1 MKLQFQTFGVALSG
15 AALLALAA
23 CGGGSSDSASSG
35 STSDKPVVAAAA
47 SAVTGTAA
55 TGAALANANVAITDS
70 AGASPCQEAAVTTS
84 ALGTYTCTLK
94 AGEVAPFF
102 VVVTDPTGNTAPL
115 VSVSTVTPA
124 AGAKLTLNAT
134 PLTTAIVAQLS
145 ADGNPLTVVS
155 GKTVDAAALQKVT
168 ANVVAQLASVLA
180 AIGAPASYDPFSTA
194 ITAATAAGV
203 GNTADQVLDIVKVV
217 TDPATGKLALTT
229 VDNPT
234 PIAIATAA
242 STGGTLAAPPAA
254 VAALPQAAQAV
265 AKGLSACFALPVAQ
279 RVTSSNANLS
289 ASQGGP
295 EVDGVASAC
304 QNIAADSSNAAGID
318 FLQNGFY
325 FGQLLY
331 GILTSDTMTGAQFS
345 VPEIMAF
352 YPAASTASGRD
363 EAIFNIRYL
372 DAAGNPG
379 NIITTARNIANGAT
393 SAHPSSWWLVGNQ
406 QPVDV
411 TVKLQIRRVEQMNPG
426 FSKSN
431 NSYSHFQNG
440 IQFLI
445 NATGPGSVVN
455 NAPLSYARVTGPG
468 LPSNGIVYIAPV
480 PAEVGQTYMDVS
492 NKTGTVPVTAQCGNE
507 FSPPSPSYNCPNFW
521 FSRTAGL
528 SGSAASTLAGN
539 PASLVWA
546 QAADNADAS
555 KVVKGAKYRIELFH
569 GTNTTPTY
577 SYNKTLLSD
586 LVPATQG
593 VNLPWNT
600 LGSKSL
606 AALDPSNASLA
617 GAQTSLTADWVQ
629 NVSAQQIGSVAVSVD
644 SNGTWSTSMP
654 APKGATSIV
663 VNAAVPAFSAN
674 ATRGLLFGYR
684 MLDNSNKSAVYTYN

>member
-1 MKLQFQTFGVALSG
+1 MKLQLQTFGVALSG

-23 CGGGSSDSASSG
+23 CGGGSSDSTSSG
-35 STSDKPVVAAAA
+35 SAGDKPVTAA
-47 SAVTGTAA
+47 AVTGTAA

-70 AGASPCQEAAVTTS
+70 AGASPCQEAAITTS

-94 AGEVAPFF
+94 TGEVAPFF

-124 AGAKLTLNAT
+124 AGAQLTLNAT
-134 PLTTAIVAQLS
+134 PLTTAIVAQLA

-180 AIGAPASYDPFSTA
+180 AIGAPANYDPFSTA

-217 TDPATGKLALTT
+217 TDPATGKLALAT

-234 PIAIATAA
+234 PVAIATAT
-242 STGGTLAAPPAA
+242 STGGTLAAPPAG

-265 AKGLSACFALPVAQ
+265 AKGLSACFALPVTQ
-279 RVTSSNANLS
+279 RVTSSNASLS

-304 QNIAADSSNAAGID
+304 QNIAADLSNAAGID
-318 FLQNGFY
+318 FLHNGY
-325 FGQLLY
+325 DFGQLLY

-372 DAAGNPG
+372 DASGNPG
-379 NIITTARNIANGAT
+379 NIITTARDIAGGAS

-411 TVKLQIRRVEQMNPG
+411 TLKLQIRRVEQMNPG
-426 FSKSN
+426 FNKN
-431 NSYSHFQNG
+431 NNYSHFQSG
-440 IQFLI
+440 IQFMI
-445 NATGPGSVVN
+445 NAKGPGSVVN

-480 PAEVGQTYMDVS
+480 QAEVGQTYMDVS

-593 VNLPWNT
+593 ANLPWNT

-606 AALDPSNASLA
+606 AALDPSNTSLA

-629 NVSAQQIGSVAVSVD
+629 NVAAQQIGSVAATVD
-644 SNGTWSTSMP
+644 NNGTWSTSTP
-654 APKGATSIV
+654 APRGATSIV
-663 VNAAVPAFSAN
+663 VNAAVPAFTA
-674 ATRGLLFGYR
+674 ATSRGLLFGYR
-684 MLDNSNKSAVYTYN
+684 MLDNSNKSAVFTYN

>member
-1 MKLQFQTFGVALSG
+1 MKLQLQTFGVALSA

-23 CGGGSSDSASSG
+23 CGGGGSDSTSSG
-35 STSDKPVVAAAA
+35 SAGDKPVTAA
-47 SAVTGTAA
+47 AVTGTAA

-70 AGASPCQEAAVTTS
+70 AGASPCQEAAITTS

-94 AGEVAPFF
+94 TGEVAPFF

-124 AGAKLTLNAT
+124 AGAQLTINAT
-134 PLTTAIVAQLS
+134 PLTTAIVAQLA
-145 ADGNPLTVVS
+145 ADGNPLTFVS

-180 AIGAPASYDPFSTA
+180 AIGAPANYDPFSTA

-217 TDPATGKLALTT
+217 TDPATGKLALAT

-234 PIAIATAA
+234 PVAIATAT
-242 STGGTLAAPPAA
+242 STGGTLAAPPAG

-279 RVTSSNANLS
+279 RVTSSNTSLS

-304 QNIAADSSNAAGID
+304 QNIAADISNAAGID
-318 FLQNGFY
+318 FLHNGYY

-331 GILTSDTMTGAQFS
+331 GILTSDSMTNAQFS

-372 DAAGNPG
+372 DASGNPG
-379 NIITTARNIANGAT
+379 NIITTARDIAGGAS

-411 TVKLQIRRVEQMNPG
+411 TLKLQIRRVEQMNPG
-426 FSKSN
+426 FNKN
-431 NSYSHFQNG
+431 NNNYSHFQSG
-440 IQFLI
+440 IQFMI
-445 NATGPGSVVN
+445 NAKGPGSVVN

-480 PAEVGQTYMDVS
+480 PAEVGQNYMDVS

-593 VNLPWNT
+593 ANLPWNT

-606 AALDPSNASLA
+606 AALDPSNTSLA

-629 NVSAQQIGSVAVSVD
+629 NVAAQQIGGVAATVD
-644 SNGTWSTSMP
+644 NSGTWSTSTP
-654 APKGATSIV
+654 APRGATSIV
-663 VNAAVPAFSAN
+663 VNAAVPAFT
-674 ATRGLLFGYR
+674 ATTSRGLLFGYR
-684 MLDNSNKSAVYTYN
+684 MLDNSNKSAVFTYN

>member
-1 MKLQFQTFGVALSG
+1 MKLQLQTFGVALSG

-23 CGGGSSDSASSG
+23 CGGGSSDSTSSG
-35 STSDKPVVAAAA
+35 SAGDKPVTAA
-47 SAVTGTAA
+47 AVTGTAA

-70 AGASPCQEAAVTTS
+70 AGASPCQEAAITTS

-94 AGEVAPFF
+94 TGEVAPFF

-124 AGAKLTLNAT
+124 AGAQLTLNAT
-134 PLTTAIVAQLS
+134 PLTTAIVAQLA

-180 AIGAPASYDPFSTA
+180 AIGAPANYDPFSTA

-217 TDPATGKLALTT
+217 TDPATGKLALAT

-234 PIAIATAA
+234 PVAIATAT
-242 STGGTLAAPPAA
+242 STGGTLAAPPAG

-265 AKGLSACFALPVAQ
+265 AKGLSACFALPVTQ
-279 RVTSSNANLS
+279 RVTSSNASLS

-304 QNIAADSSNAAGID
+304 QNIAADLSNAVGID
-318 FLQNGFY
+318 FLHNGY
-325 FGQLLY
+325 DFGQLLY

-372 DAAGNPG
+372 DASGNPG
-379 NIITTARNIANGAT
+379 NIITTARDIAGGAS

-411 TVKLQIRRVEQMNPG
+411 TLKLQIRRVEQMNPG
-426 FSKSN
+426 FNKN
-431 NSYSHFQNG
+431 NNYSHFQSG
-440 IQFLI
+440 IQFMI
-445 NATGPGSVVN
+445 NAKGPGSVVN

-480 PAEVGQTYMDVS
+480 QAEVGQTYMDVS

-593 VNLPWNT
+593 ANLPWNT

-606 AALDPSNASLA
+606 AALDPSNTSLA

-629 NVSAQQIGSVAVSVD
+629 NVAAQQIGSVAATVD
-644 SNGTWSTSMP
+644 NNGTWSTSTP
-654 APKGATSIV
+654 APRGATSIV
-663 VNAAVPAFSAN
+663 VNAAVPAFT
-674 ATRGLLFGYR
+674 ATTSRGLLFGYR
-684 MLDNSNKSAVYTYN
+684 MLDNSNKSAVFTYN

>member
-1 MKLQFQTFGVALSG
+1 MKLQLQTFGVALSG

-23 CGGGSSDSASSG
+23 CGGGGSDSTSSG
-35 STSDKPVVAAAA
+35 STGDKPVLAAA
-47 SAVTGTAA
+47 AVTGTAA

-70 AGASPCQEAAVTTS
+70 AGASPCQEAAITTS

-94 AGEVAPFF
+94 TGEVAPFF

-124 AGAKLTLNAT
+124 AGAKLTINAT
-134 PLTTAIVAQLS
+134 PLTTAIVAQLA
-145 ADGNPLTVVS
+145 ADGNPLTFVS
-155 GKTVDAAALQKVT
+155 GKTVDTAALQKVT

-194 ITAATAAGV
+194 ITAATSAGV

-217 TDPATGKLALTT
+217 TDPATGKLALAT

-234 PIAIATAA
+234 PVAIATAT
-242 STGGTLAAPPAA
+242 STGGTLKAPPAG

-279 RVTSSNANLS
+279 RVTSSNASLS

-295 EVDGVASAC
+295 EVNGVASAC
-304 QNIAADSSNAAGID
+304 QNIAADVSNAAGVD
-318 FLQNGFY
+318 FLHNGYY

-372 DAAGNPG
+372 DASGNPG
-379 NIITTARNIANGAT
+379 NIITTARDIGGGAS
-393 SAHPSSWWLVGNQ
+393 SAHPSTWWLVGNQ

-411 TVKLQIRRVEQMNPG
+411 TLKLQIRRVEQMNPG
-426 FSKSN
+426 FNKSN
-431 NSYSHFQNG
+431 NNYSHFQSG

-445 NATGPGSVVN
+445 NAKGPGSVVN

-539 PASLVWA
+539 PVSLVWA

-629 NVSAQQIGSVAVSVD
+629 NVSAQQIGSVAATVD
-644 SNGTWSTSMP
+644 NNGTWSTSTP
-654 APKGATSIV
+654 APRGATSIV
-663 VNAAVPAFSAN
+663 VNAAVPAFT
-674 ATRGLLFGYR
+674 ATTNRGLLFGYR
-684 MLDNSNKSAVYTYN
+684 MLDNSNKSAVFTYN

>member
-254 VAALPQAAQAV
+254 VASLLQAAQAV

-363 EAIFNIRYL
+363 EAHLQHPLPGRRRQPRQHHHDGTQYRQRRNQRASVEL
-372 DAAGNPG
+372 VAGRQPAARRCDRQAPDPACRAGEPRFPARAT
-379 NIITTARNIANGAT
+379 IATAT
-393 SAHPSSWWLVGNQ
+393 
-406 QPVDV
+406 
-411 TVKLQIRRVEQMNPG
+411 
-426 FSKSN
+426 
-431 NSYSHFQNG
+431 
-440 IQFLI
+440 
-445 NATGPGSVVN
+445 
-455 NAPLSYARVTGPG
+455 
-468 LPSNGIVYIAPV
+468 
-480 PAEVGQTYMDVS
+480 
-492 NKTGTVPVTAQCGNE
+492 
-507 FSPPSPSYNCPNFW
+507 
-521 FSRTAGL
+521 SRTA
-528 SGSAASTLAGN
+528 SSS
-539 PASLVWA
+539 
-546 QAADNADAS
+546 
-555 KVVKGAKYRIELFH
+555 
-569 GTNTTPTY
+569 
-577 SYNKTLLSD
+577 
-586 LVPATQG
+586 
-593 VNLPWNT
+593 
-600 LGSKSL
+600 
-606 AALDPSNASLA
+606 
-617 GAQTSLTADWVQ
+617 
-629 NVSAQQIGSVAVSVD
+629 
-644 SNGTWSTSMP
+644 
-654 APKGATSIV
+654 
-663 VNAAVPAFSAN
+663 
-674 ATRGLLFGYR
+674 
-684 MLDNSNKSAVYTYN
+684 

>member
-1 MKLQFQTFGVALSG
+1 MKLQLQAFGVALSG

-23 CGGGSSDSASSG
+23 CGGGGSDSASSG
-35 STSDKPVVAAAA
+35 STGDKPVLAAA
-47 SAVTGTAA
+47 AVTGTAA

-70 AGASPCQEAAVTTS
+70 AGVSPCQEAAITTS
-84 ALGTYTCTLK
+84 ALGSYTCTLK
-94 AGEVAPFF
+94 TGEVAPFF

-124 AGAKLTLNAT
+124 AGAKLTINAT
-134 PLTTAIVAQLS
+134 PLTTAIVAQLA
-145 ADGNPLTVVS
+145 ADGNPLTLVS

-180 AIGAPASYDPFSTA
+180 AVGAPAGYDPFSTA
-194 ITAATAAGV
+194 ITAATSAGV
-203 GNTADQVLDIVKVV
+203 GNTADQLLDIVKVV
-217 TDPATGKLALTT
+217 TDPATGKLALAT

-234 PIAIATAA
+234 PVAIATAT

-265 AKGLSACFALPVAQ
+265 AKAFSACFALPVSQ
-279 RVTSSNANLS
+279 RVTSSDATLP

-295 EVDGVASAC
+295 EVNGVASAC
-304 QNIAADSSNAAGID
+304 QNIAADISNAAAVD
-318 FLQNGFY
+318 FLHNGYY

-331 GILTSDTMTGAQFS
+331 GILTSDSMTNAQFS

-363 EAIFNIRYL
+363 EAILNIKYL
-372 DAAGNPG
+372 DASGNPG
-379 NIITTARNIANGAT
+379 NIITTARDIAGGAT

-411 TVKLQIRRVEQMNPG
+411 TLKLQIRRVEQLNPG
-426 FSKSN
+426 FNKN
-431 NSYSHFQNG
+431 NNNYSHFQSG

-445 NATGPGSVVN
+445 NAKGPGSVVN

-480 PAEVGQTYMDVS
+480 SAEVGQTYMDVS

-521 FSRTAGL
+521 FSRTVGL

-577 SYNKTLLSD
+577 SDTKTLLSN

-617 GAQTSLTADWVQ
+617 GAQSSLTADWVQ
-629 NVSAQQIGSVAVSVD
+629 NVAAQQIGSVAASVD
-644 SNGTWSTSMP
+644 SIGTWSTSTP

-663 VNAAVPAFSAN
+663 VNAAVPAFTATT
-674 ATRGLLFGYR
+674 TRGLLFGYR
-684 MLDNSNKSAVYTYN
+684 MLDNTNKSAVYTYN

>member
-1 MKLQFQTFGVALSG
+1 MKFQSQTFGLALSG

-23 CGGGSSDSASSG
+23 CGGGGSDSTSSSG
-35 STSDKPVVAAAA
+35 ATGDKPVLAAA
-47 SAVTGTAA
+47 AVTGTAA

-70 AGASPCQEAAVTTS
+70 AGVSPCQEAAVTTS

-94 AGEVAPFF
+94 TGEVAPFF

-134 PLTTAIVAQLS
+134 PLTTAIVAQLA
-145 ADGNPLTVVS
+145 ADGNPLTFVS

-180 AIGAPASYDPFSTA
+180 AIGAPANYDPFSTA

-234 PIAIATAA
+234 PVAIATAT

-279 RVTSSNANLS
+279 RVTSSDTSLS

-295 EVDGVASAC
+295 AADGVASAC
-304 QNIAADSSNAAGID
+304 QNIAADTSNAAGVD
-318 FLQNGFY
+318 FFHNGFY

-352 YPAASTASGRD
+352 YPGASTASGRD

-372 DAAGNPG
+372 DASGNPG
-379 NIITTARNIANGAT
+379 NLITTARDIAGGAT

-411 TVKLQIRRVEQMNPG
+411 TVRLQIRRVEQMNPG
-426 FSKSN
+426 FNKSN
-431 NSYSHFQNG
+431 NNYSHFQNG

-445 NATGPGSVVN
+445 NAKGPGSIVN

-480 PAEVGQTYMDVS
+480 ALEVGQPYMDVS
-492 NKTGTVPVTAQCGNE
+492 NKTGAVPVTAQCGNE
-507 FSPPSPSYNCPNFW
+507 FNPPLPSYNCPNFW

-528 SGSAASTLAGN
+528 SGSAAATLLTN
-539 PASLVWA
+539 PVSLTWA
-546 QAADNADAS
+546 QAADTADGT

-577 SYNKTLLSD
+577 SYTKTLLSD

-606 AALDPSNASLA
+606 AALDPANASLA
-617 GAQTSLTADWVQ
+617 GAQTSLLADWVQ
-629 NVSAQQIGSVAVSVD
+629 NVSAQQIGNVAASVD
-644 SNGTWSTSMP
+644 NNGTWSTSTP

-663 VNAAVPAFSAN
+663 VNATVPPFT
-674 ATRGLLFGYR
+674 ATTNRGLLFGYR
-684 MLDNSNKSAVYTYN
+684 MLDNSNKSAVFTFN